1 VQGCSLDFPVQPQ
14 ATEDLTLVQRLVLL
28 LIGSSRILPS
38 VHLIYQT
45 SVWLERLELVKFVA
59 RNFLYKFTVDLAR
72 SGFVIIIGRSC
83 RLLTLDSWTYA
94 VLYIYEI
101 ICLSDQYSFGISL
114 IGLNC
119 ITSQAL
125 NLAVCDSGWSHRL
138 EHLVSTYFLR
148 RGPSR
153 TRAHSGERVHL
164 QEQIG

>member
-1 VQGCSLDFPVQPQ
+1 MQGGSLDFPVQPQ

-28 LIGSSRILPS
+28 PIGSSRILPS

-45 SVWLERLELVKFVA
+45 SVWLERLELVKFVT

-94 VLYIYEI
+94 VLYIYQI

-114 IGLNC
+114 IA
-119 ITSQAL
+119 IVSQVKL
-125 NLAVCDSGWSHRL
+125 
-138 EHLVSTYFLR
+138 
-148 RGPSR
+148 
-153 TRAHSGERVHL
+153 
-164 QEQIG
+164 